1 MSERLEYEST
11 NTELGGWR
19 CRKMKQGSKL
29 FVIKEVFYSNLSV
42 SSQNGKRSKSS
53 QFFRQEGLV
62 QSDDVI
68 VIIIG
73 RGSSCTR
80 LVPS

>member
-1 MSERLEYEST
+1 
-11 NTELGGWR
+11 
-19 CRKMKQGSKL
+19 MKQGSKL
-29 FVIKEVFYSNLSV
+29 FFIKEVFYSNLSD

-53 QFFRQEGLV
+53 QSFRQEGLV

-68 VIIIG
+68 VIIIVG

-80 LVPS
+80 LVLS